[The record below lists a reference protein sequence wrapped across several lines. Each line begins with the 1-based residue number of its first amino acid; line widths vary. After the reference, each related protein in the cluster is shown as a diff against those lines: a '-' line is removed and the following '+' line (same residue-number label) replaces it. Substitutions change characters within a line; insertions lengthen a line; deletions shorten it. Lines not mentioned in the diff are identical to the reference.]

1 MFPQYSGFLII
12 AYGPCVTKLE
22 PPTPDVVLVSLPA
35 YPTDHTLIASPII
48 TTQNPVTME
57 YKVGSIKR
65 IMQKTNGKGV

>member
-12 AYGPCVTKLE
+12 EYGPCVTKFE

-48 TTQNPVTME
+48 TTQRPATME
-57 YKVGSIKR
+57 NKFGSINR
-65 IMQKTNGKGV
+65 IIQKINGNGV